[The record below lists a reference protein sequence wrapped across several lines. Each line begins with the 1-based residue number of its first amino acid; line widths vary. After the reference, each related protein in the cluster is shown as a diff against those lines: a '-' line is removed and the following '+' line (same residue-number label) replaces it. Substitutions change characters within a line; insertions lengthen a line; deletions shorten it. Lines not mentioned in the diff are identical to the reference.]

1 MRISKKYRLTAA
13 AVLAASSVVTV
24 APGLSHAN
32 SMYKDVSPSASYY
45 KDLVELV
52 NQGIISGYADK
63 TFKPDVAVTRG
74 HFAQMLA
81 QLLKLDTSKVNDPYL
96 SDVTPSNPFYK
107 YIAALAGAGVDLSYT
122 DGSFKPNQAITRV
135 EAAQMLADALD
146 LKPTSGGANYT
157 DVPAKNA
164 SAVKAVVQNGLMKAP
179 SSKTFNAN
187 GTITRAESVSLL
199 TGIQAFQQDE
209 GTFTFNSLTSAGQV
223 STSEGTYRLSAEMK
237 KIFNSSNATALSGAQ
252 IKAVISNKQIIKV
265 TGITF
270 NQSGSTYGT
279 VTFNA
284 DGAKIEGN
292 VFIKADYLR
301 LQNVKING
309 NVTVNDVASNNV
321 TFDNVTVKQSV
332 VIEDGYS
339 SSFKFAANN
348 STIPQLYVKRDN
360 TLVNTDQKI
369 TAIVIE
375 GDADDVALNTR
386 VGKVTIAPGMYP
398 TITGYATIDEMI
410 VERGANVDLRVNGT
424 LAKLHVIHDDSTVY
438 SNRNLLISDMLIPRG
453 SDYKDIIRNYSI
465 VASYIMSVKYPDSTN
480 NLLGINKTPNI
491 PDGVLHPD
499 AGGGGDGSNTV
510 IAFDRAVA
518 RAVSS
523 FSVVPSGK
531 SVTLTTT
538 FNSMDSATKT
548 ALGDASYDYQ
558 IRSRSTLPE
567 TAKYTLEIKNGA
579 NTYTATVTGKQL
591 NDGIKMKHII
601 LKALDQ
607 VTNMAGATDIWTIS
621 VKTLNGTLDL
631 RADLLIKD
639 TVAKSAV
646 FNLTGTDT
654 NAGEDGGDKPG
665 TGDDGSNPDKPG
677 NPDNPEDGE
686 VKDPVTGPG
695 EETEEEA
702 KPIAE
707 LLESY
712 LVSGR
717 AATLNISSK
726 FKEMNDT
733 FKQTHGDKTYDY
745 KVTATNLSG
754 VPSTKQFKIIV
765 KNGSTTSMEK
775 IVTAGEL
782 TTGVYISAYINKR
795 NLGKVSSLSNNTDT
809 SSIQF
814 VGLDTVVDL
823 KVDLLANDAVVR
835 SMTGKVAGSFDSA
848 VNEAFSGFT
857 VSGSNPVN
865 GTIKFG
871 TIIPELLGD
880 ATYDVK
886 MTVDEADLADMTG
899 SDYLTATLS
908 KNGEVIGTQNYYKGD
923 LRSGVSL
930 NNLMDFGKVK
940 DASAED
946 KWSITFGNVKKDLNA
961 TFDLIVRNGN
971 DVKTVK
977 SQTATI
983 KKLENEQLISSA
995 KAAIKSFTVP
1005 YESSGTGSVADNK
1018 ISFTTSFDSA
1028 KVGLVDGNAVIDYK
1042 IAINPYSNLRELPNA
1057 TYTLKLTHN
1066 SKTSITIPNVS
1077 RDDLKNG
1084 VTLKQ
1089 LLGASGLSKFSD
1101 VVNENATDEWIIE
1114 IEGLNLRVTFDIEVL
1129 VNEYGLHEGT
1139 APTSNYKKSLN
1150 VNNSSGAISETA
1162 ILEAIKTFNVSV
1174 DDVKKNQVNIDITFD
1189 NNAIPDGVSVKNW
1202 LHMQGKKSTL
1212 LDSLPSNF
1220 KNVKII
1226 VENEGTGTST
1236 GDTEAIDTDGN
1247 IYTPTNV
1254 TGFNLINGVVN
1265 KLDYTGKGVHS
1276 YKLKVIFDD
1285 IVSEQTID
1293 FSFRA
1298 NGNLYKT
1305 TPVTIN
1311 SGNSNPIYREL
1322 DMAIKSFNADV
1333 DAANKL
1339 TVETAFYPATGK
1351 NPFLTTADTINLVN
1365 QNNLG
1370 NAKLDAMIKLDE
1382 SFNEAPLDYDLGNI
1396 TIKLNGTALTSK
1408 NGFTIKKLKDG
1419 LKLSE
1424 ILSSYPADL
1433 FSQLIEGK
1441 INNWEVEAEHF
1452 KFNGTANVSLL
1463 VSGSSQVGGDVAI
1476 KSVPVTL
1483 NDTNNTW
1490 ANYKDKIIVTTGTTE
1505 EDQNEVT
1512 FKFAHT
1518 IPKDFYKS
1526 DDTTI
1531 DKEVVLKALFGD
1543 NWSTGLVTADTT
1555 NISITASTDKVRNNT
1570 LKIVF
1575 GNEFI
1580 EKESAADTNNLG
1592 YYAKE
1597 FALTSGQQFVSG
1609 DGNSLSK
1616 LHIVFE
1622 KNGPSTTKNNKVYSP
1637 YSARFVTE
1645 AQYTKVGEYKS
1656 LFKDFDVTF

>member
-1 MRISKKYRLTAA
+1 MRISKKYRLTAV

-52 NQGIISGYADK
+52 NQGVISGYADK

-96 SDVTPSNPFYK
+96 SDVTSSNPFYK
-107 YIAALAGAGVDLSYT
+107 YIAALAGAGVDVSYT

-146 LKPTSGGANYT
+146 LKPTADKANYT

-164 SAVKAVVQNGLMKAP
+164 AAVKAVVQNGLMKAP

-187 GTITRAESVSLL
+187 STITRAESVSVL

-292 VFIKADYLR
+292 VFINADYLR

-375 GDADDVALNTR
+375 GDADDVALNTK
-386 VGKVTIAPGMYP
+386 VGKVTIAAGMYP
-398 TITGYATIDEMI
+398 TITGYATIDEII
-410 VERGANVDLRVNGT
+410 VERGADVDLRVNGT
-424 LAKLHVIHDDSTVY
+424 LAKLHVIHEDSTVY
-438 SNRNLLISDMLIPRG
+438 SNRNLLISDVLIPRG
-453 SDYKDIIRNYSI
+453 AEYRNIIANYSI
-465 VASYIMSVKYPDSTN
+465 VDGYIMSIQRPDSTS
-480 NLLGINKTPNI
+480 NLLGIGKVPNI
-491 PDGVLHPD
+491 PDGVLHPGD
-499 AGGGGDGSNTV
+499 GGGDGSNTI

-523 FSVVPSGK
+523 FSVIPSGK
-531 SVTLTTT
+531 SVTLTTR

-567 TAKYTLEIKNGA
+567 TAKYTFEMKNGA

-631 RADLLIKD
+631 RTDLLIKD

-665 TGDDGSNPDKPG
+665 TEDGGSNPDEG
-677 NPDNPEDGE
+677 DNSEDGE
-686 VKDPVTGPG
+686 VKDPVSGPG
-695 EETEEEA
+695 DETEEEA

-717 AATLNISSK
+717 AATLNISST

-775 IVTAGEL
+775 TVTAGEL
-782 TTGVYISAYINKR
+782 TTGVYVSSYINKR
-795 NLGKVSSLSNNTDT
+795 ELGKVSSLSNNTDT

-814 VGLDTVVDL
+814 VGLDTVVNL

-835 SMTGKVAGSFDSA
+835 SMADKVVGSFDSA
-848 VNEAFSGFT
+848 VTEAFSGFT

-886 MTVDEADLADMTG
+886 MTVAEADLEDMAG

-908 KNGEVIGTQNYYKGD
+908 RNGQVIGTQNYYKGD

-940 DASAED
+940 NAPAED
-946 KWSITFGNVKKDLNA
+946 KWSITFGNVKQDLNA
-961 TFDLIVRNGN
+961 TFDLIVKNGN
-971 DVKTVK
+971 DIKTVK
-977 SQTATI
+977 SQTTTI

-995 KAAIKSFTVP
+995 KAAITSFMVP
-1005 YESSGTGSVADNK
+1005 NESSGVGSVADNK
-1018 ISFTTSFDSA
+1018 ITFTTSFDSA
-1028 KVGLVDGNAVIDYK
+1028 KVALVDGSAVLDYK
-1042 IAINPYSNLRELPNA
+1042 ITISPFSNIKELSNA
-1057 TYTLKLTHN
+1057 TYTLKLTHS
-1066 SKTSITIPNVS
+1066 SKPNARPITIRNVS

-1084 VTLKQ
+1084 VTLKE
-1089 LLGASGLSKFSD
+1089 LLKANANELSTFSQM
-1101 VVNENATDEWIIE
+1101 VKENATDADKTDQWIIE
-1114 IEGLNLRVTFDIEVL
+1114 IDKLRERVVFDIEVL
-1129 VNEYGLHEGT
+1129 VNDYPLHEGPD
-1139 APTSNYKKSLN
+1139 PTSNYKKSLN
-1150 VNNSSGAISETA
+1150 VNNSSASITETA
-1162 ILEAIKTFNVSV
+1162 IVEAIQNFNIILNSV
-1174 DDVKKNQVNIDITFD
+1174 N
-1189 NNAIPDGVSVKNW
+1189 
-1202 LHMQGKKSTL
+1202 
-1212 LDSLPSNF
+1212 
-1220 KNVKII
+1220 
-1226 VENEGTGTST
+1226 
-1236 GDTEAIDTDGN
+1236 
-1247 IYTPTNV
+1247 
-1254 TGFNLINGVVN
+1254 
-1265 KLDYTGKGVHS
+1265 
-1276 YKLKVIFDD
+1276 
-1285 IVSEQTID
+1285 
-1293 FSFRA
+1293 
-1298 NGNLYKT
+1298 
-1305 TPVTIN
+1305 
-1311 SGNSNPIYREL
+1311 
-1322 DMAIKSFNADV
+1322 
-1333 DAANKL
+1333 
-1339 TVETAFYPATGK
+1339 
-1351 NPFLTTADTINLVN
+1351 
-1365 QNNLG
+1365 
-1370 NAKLDAMIKLDE
+1370 
-1382 SFNEAPLDYDLGNI
+1382 
-1396 TIKLNGTALTSK
+1396 
-1408 NGFTIKKLKDG
+1408 
-1419 LKLSE
+1419 
-1424 ILSSYPADL
+1424 
-1433 FSQLIEGK
+1433 
-1441 INNWEVEAEHF
+1441 
-1452 KFNGTANVSLL
+1452 
-1463 VSGSSQVGGDVAI
+1463 
-1476 KSVPVTL
+1476 
-1483 NDTNNTW
+1483 
-1490 ANYKDKIIVTTGTTE
+1490 
-1505 EDQNEVT
+1505 
-1512 FKFAHT
+1512 
-1518 IPKDFYKS
+1518 
-1526 DDTTI
+1526 
-1531 DKEVVLKALFGD
+1531 
-1543 NWSTGLVTADTT
+1543 
-1555 NISITASTDKVRNNT
+1555 
-1570 LKIVF
+1570 
-1575 GNEFI
+1575 
-1580 EKESAADTNNLG
+1580 
-1592 YYAKE
+1592 
-1597 FALTSGQQFVSG
+1597 
-1609 DGNSLSK
+1609 
-1616 LHIVFE
+1616 
-1622 KNGPSTTKNNKVYSP
+1622 
-1637 YSARFVTE
+1637 
-1645 AQYTKVGEYKS
+1645 
-1656 LFKDFDVTF
+1656 